1 MGCGFSR
8 STRNEAVLI
17 FVEPVVLVSVPFESA
32 EDDFFKD
39 FSKDVYYT
47 FRAEV
52 AEI

>member
-1 MGCGFSR
+1 MGCGFGR

-17 FVEPVVLVSVPFESA
+17 VVEPAMLISVPFESA

-47 FRAEV
+47 YRAEV

>member
-1 MGCGFSR
+1 M
-8 STRNEAVLI
+8 LI
-17 FVEPVVLVSVPFESA
+17 VVEPAMLIRMPFESA

-47 FRAEV
+47 YRAEV